1 MFLRHLSNEYPIQE
15 VLECVWV
22 KKNNPGAITMGIS
35 YNKLM
40 IFFKHLRRIYSEFCF
55 CVGDKIIVENYDLKS
70 LY

>member
-40 IFFKHLRRIYSEFCF
+40 IFFKHLRKIYS
-55 CVGDKIIVENYDLKS
+55 
-70 LY
+70 